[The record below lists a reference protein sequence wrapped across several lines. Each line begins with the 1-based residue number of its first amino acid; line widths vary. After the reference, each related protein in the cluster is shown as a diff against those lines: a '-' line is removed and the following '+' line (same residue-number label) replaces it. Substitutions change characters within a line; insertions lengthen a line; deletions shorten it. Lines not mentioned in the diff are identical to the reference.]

1 METNNFY
8 DKSIYPNDLTS
19 ILILIFYLPIGVCLL
34 IIRLIIILILLL
46 TNNLN
51 NSSILCKTLGL
62 SISSSLS
69 IRKDEEEKERIVL
82 ISNHVTLFDYLVLK
96 KIIKNLNIH
105 EENYNYENNCYL
117 NKILLSRI
125 ETKKKNDDDVCSLCV
140 FPEIKMTNGKYGL
153 LDFNKDIIESIIN
166 SKQFDI
172 LIPVCLKV
180 NHHHLLPFSVNY
192 NNSSTIQFI
201 ITLFTPTIS
210 YKIELLN
217 SIKLNDNQQPHNG
230 QELSKE
236 LQKIIALNLGLKC
249 FNNPLNEEDY
259 HTNKL
264 IRQISD
270 ILPDFKIDQIK
281 EHVKEAQTRDIDS
294 LITGLLEKSSSKPMI
309 IIEEKKKIVKTIK
322 KPLTYNEQKE
332 LLIEEARK
340 RYLSKHTI

>member
-1 METNNFY
+1 METDNLY

-69 IRKDEEEKERIVL
+69 IRKEEEEEEEKERIVL

-105 EENYNYENNCYL
+105 EKNYNYEKNCYL

-125 ETKKKNDDDVCSLCV
+125 ETMKKKKDDDCSLCV

-166 SKQFDI
+166 SKQFDR

-192 NNSSTIQFI
+192 NNSSTIQFL
-201 ITLFTPTIS
+201 ITLFSPSIS

-217 SIKLNDNQQPHNG
+217 SIKLNDNQHNG

-259 HTNKL
+259 HTSKL

-270 ILPDFKIDQIK
+270 ILPDF
-281 EHVKEAQTRDIDS
+281 
-294 LITGLLEKSSSKPMI
+294 
-309 IIEEKKKIVKTIK
+309 
-322 KPLTYNEQKE
+322 
-332 LLIEEARK
+332 
-340 RYLSKHTI
+340 